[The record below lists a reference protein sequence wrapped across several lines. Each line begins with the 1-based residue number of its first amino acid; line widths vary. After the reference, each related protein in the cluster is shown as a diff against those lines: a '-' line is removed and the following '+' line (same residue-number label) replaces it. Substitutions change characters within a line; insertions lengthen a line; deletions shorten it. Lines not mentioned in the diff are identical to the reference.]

1 MRGPGTSLPTAA
13 FMLTS
18 GSPKA
23 VDGPPANTRDG
34 AANGQHSNPA
44 YRRGGGDAVKEAFRA
59 HHGIEAVDV
68 SEVLDKVHRR
78 RCPVRT
84 ITMQGPAR
92 IAADRPGRAI
102 SSAL

>member
-59 HHGIEAVDV
+59 HHGIEAVAVVD
-68 SEVLDKVHRR
+68 VLDKVQQQPEKH
-78 RCPVRT
+78 
-84 ITMQGPAR
+84 
-92 IAADRPGRAI
+92 AADTCRDAGQDCGDRQNLSIPLR
-102 SSAL
+102 